1 MKILTNKSF
10 MRKIIIILIFVIFFN
25 FAVPIRAQATT
36 WNIGGDLI
44 KELTQLL
51 AALGDVFARCT

>member
-10 MRKIIIILIFVIFFN
+10 MQKIIIILIFIILLN
-25 FAVPIRAQATT
+25 FSVPIRSQAAI

-51 AALGDVFARCT
+51 AALGDVFTRCT